1 MQQHK
6 HTCSSSAGTP
16 LAIENMCSE
25 DCQRWAQDPESC
37 FTIPLGPYQVA
48 NKLPSWPAQPELAG
62 QGSNRKPCSGERAES
77 GALALAHLPRPSIQI
92 SAVTCGCPWP
102 RRQGTC
108 GAHDRE
114 DCGQDQTRWHPRRSS
129 SKTIVVFTPRLPYL
143 PGRRGRRF
151 ARLAG
156 RPATGEHSFWRS
168 RLLGRVPCGCE
179 DGAAPAK

>member
-1 MQQHK
+1 MLRRLPRMG
-6 HTCSSSAGTP
+6 TRCSPILLHHS
-16 LAIENMCSE
+16 
-25 DCQRWAQDPESC
+25 
-37 FTIPLGPYQVA
+37 IPLGPCQVA
-48 NKLPSWPAQPELAG
+48 TKLPSWPAQPELAG

-151 ARLAG
+151 ARPLESIASG
-156 RPATGEHSFWRS
+156 DRGS
-168 RLLGRVPCGCE
+168 
-179 DGAAPAK
+179 